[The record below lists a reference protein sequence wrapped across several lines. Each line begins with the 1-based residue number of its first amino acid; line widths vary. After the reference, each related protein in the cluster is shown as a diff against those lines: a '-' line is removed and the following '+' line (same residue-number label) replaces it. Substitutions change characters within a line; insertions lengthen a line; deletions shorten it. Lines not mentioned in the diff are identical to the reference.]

1 MQTSYLMF
9 CIQAADEERI
19 SSMLKLAM
27 IGLLAAGTA
36 VGQTA
41 SPTPPAQSTSKST
54 QPASSAAKPS
64 ESIEAKKPAKPGESA
79 LPATA
84 TVITVHGACG
94 PHTGAKGATAQ
105 SACVTHVSKKEF
117 DTLLNLVIPPNQP
130 HTPQMRRTLAQ
141 RYVELLAIADAAE
154 KAGVEKSPEFALL
167 RLRGLAEAYQRQLD
181 EKYKDIPQSEIDA
194 YYNQHK
200 NEFESVTL
208 RRLYIPKADAAK
220 PKATD
225 AEKADF
231 AKKAEDIGNQM
242 QQRAQK
248 GEDMDTLEKDA
259 YSKLG
264 LSTTPPSTQIGPVR
278 KGALPAAT
286 DKAIFDLPQGGVYK
300 DDQPTA
306 VIIYKVEKKE
316 SLTPDKVKDE
326 VVRTLHRQ
334 KMEETLKGIT
344 SSVKADYN
352 DTYFGPATPPTPPG
366 EKR

>member
-1 MQTSYLMF
+1 
-9 CIQAADEERI
+9 
-19 SSMLKLAM
+19 MLKLAM

-36 VGQTA
+36 VAQTA
-41 SPTPPAQSTSKST
+41 SPAPSPAAAQSTSKAASANQST
-54 QPASSAAKPS
+54 APASPAGGQFSSPTKSA
-64 ESIEAKKPAKPGESA
+64 ESKETKKAAEGA
-79 LPATA
+79 LPATT
-84 TVITVHGACG
+84 TVITVHGACA
-94 PHTGAKGATAQ
+94 PHPGAKGAAAQ
-105 SACVTHVSKKEF
+105 SACVTHVSKKQF
-117 DTLLNLVIPPNQP
+117 DSLLNLVVPPNQP
-130 HTPQMRRTLAQ
+130 QTPQMRRTLAQ
-141 RYVELLAIADAAE
+141 RYVELLAMADAAE
-154 KAGVEKSPEFALL
+154 KAGVEKSPEYALL

-181 EKYKDIPQSEIDA
+181 EKYKDIPQAEIDA

-200 NEFESVTL
+200 DEFISATL
-208 RRLYIPKADAAK
+208 RRLYIPKTDAAK

-231 AKKAEDIGNQM
+231 AKKATEIGNQM
-242 QQRAQK
+242 QERAQK

-278 KGALPAAT
+278 KGALPPAT
-286 DKAIFDLPQGGVYK
+286 DKAIFDLQQGGVYK

-316 SLTPDKVKDE
+316 TQPPDKVKDE
-326 VVRTLHRQ
+326 IVRTLHRQ
-334 KMEETLKGIT
+334 KMEAAIKGIT

-352 DTYFGPATPPTPPG
+352 DTYFGPATPATPPG